1 MYTQIEKFV
10 ESIFPS
16 QSAEQAQRSITGAAT
31 PEEERRAREDAEARK
46 DIYFIMGLM
55 GVIVFIIA
63 LVMVSLLQQC
73 SEAM

>member
-16 QSAEQAQRSITGAAT
+16 QSVEQAQRSITGAVT

-55 GVIVFIIA
+55 GVVVLIVVVI
-63 LVMVSLLQQC
+63 MVSLLQPW
-73 SEAM
+73 SDAM

>member
-1 MYTQIEKFV
+1 MYMQIEKFV

-16 QSAEQAQRSITGAAT
+16 QSVEQAQRALTGSAT

-55 GVIVFIIA
+55 GVVVLIIA
-63 LVMVSLLQQC
+63 LIMVGPLHP
-73 SEAM
+73 